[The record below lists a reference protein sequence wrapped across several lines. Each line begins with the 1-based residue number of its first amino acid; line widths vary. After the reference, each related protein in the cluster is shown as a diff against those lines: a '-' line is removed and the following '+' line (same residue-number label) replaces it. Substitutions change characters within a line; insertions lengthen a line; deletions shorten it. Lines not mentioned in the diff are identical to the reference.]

1 MNSLLYL
8 RQNAMFAPL
17 VYILL
22 TTCMIFYSIIPPATS
37 NPVIKYLREN
47 FAYILLVTIVIIG
60 SILYFDMSG
69 IDMNPV
75 EDTAINKVVTV
86 ESFENDLH
94 KRIKNGFCE
103 HHKGG
108 SNENLE
114 KDCNTFT
121 EDNCKAAGC
130 CVWAKT
136 DTDNKCV
143 AGNKNGPIYKTDDNG
158 NKIDIEAYY
167 YKNKCYGNCK

>member
-1 MNSLLYL
+1 MLFLIPIFFLSFSLE
-8 RQNAMFAPL
+8 A
-17 VYILL
+17 
-22 TTCMIFYSIIPPATS
+22 
-37 NPVIKYLREN
+37 
-47 FAYILLVTIVIIG
+47 
-60 SILYFDMSG
+60 
-69 IDMNPV
+69 
-75 EDTAINKVVTV
+75 
-86 ESFENDLH
+86 
-94 KRIKNGFCE
+94 KNIYEF
-103 HHKGG
+103 

-121 EDNCKAAGC
+121 EDNCTAAGC

-136 DTDNKCV
+136 DADNKCV